1 MTCFYK
7 KNNQQRFSRHAICIL
22 ALLTLPFLTMS
33 CVSHVRIDCSDPT
46 DSSEQALCERSVSS
60 GGDDVMSAAYFATIN
75 LIDERHLSLN
85 RWDVVAQQQAWV
97 QEKESCDEDYRCL
110 NRVYKSRLE
119 VLTAEWRGQS
129 FDAIGLALERADQ
142 GQIESDR
149 LQRFILFGYSSGNH
163 ATSVPFYDN
172 LLIFDDQARF
182 ISADFNPKYWG
193 NDLYGTSRPP
203 YPTPNL
209 YRMNDPFGPIEP
221 GFDELSIEQ
230 IGGTHY
236 TVGYQSFRV
245 EPDCIRLVSWDGG
258 VRDDVGGE
266 PTNKICLEDYDS
278 SIHELVEDWIISLEP
293 TQ

>member
-1 MTCFYK
+1 MSGLLQIRLEKFIDRHV
-7 KNNQQRFSRHAICIL
+7 NNVAF
-22 ALLTLPFLTMS
+22 LLVVLFLTTS
-33 CVSHVRIDCSDPT
+33 CVGQFQIDCSSPA

-60 GGDDVMSAAYFATIN
+60 GGDDVMSAVYFATIN

-85 RWDVVAQQQAWV
+85 RWDVVTQQQAWV

-110 NRVYKSRLE
+110 NRIYKSRLE

-129 FDAIGLALERADQ
+129 FDAISTALERADQ

-149 LQRFILFGYSSGNH
+149 LQRFILFGYALGNH

-172 LLIFDDQARF
+172 LLIFDDQARL
-182 ISADFNPKYWG
+182 ISAVLNPKYWG
-193 NDLYGTSRPP
+193 NVLYGGPPP

-236 TVGYQSFRV
+236 TVGYQSFIV
-245 EPDCIRLVSWDGG
+245 EPDCIRLVSWGGG
-258 VRDDVGGE
+258 VRDGVGGE
-266 PTNKICLEDYDS
+266 PINKICLEDYDS
-278 SIHELVEDWIISLEP
+278 TIHEFIEDWIVSQEP
-293 TQ
+293 P